1 MSGSAAA
8 ALAELENFGA
18 YGKAPAPAED
28 EAPPPKRQ
36 RAPARSSASLL
47 AEAEAELA
55 ESQVEVTNLDENS
68 MKRMVLSI
76 EKRINENMQL
86 RTKYGDKPERFM
98 DSELELYQELKRLHV
113 LATAP
118 ELYPTFVRTRCVPS
132 LLGLLAHENSDIS
145 IDVVDLLREMAESED
160 AAPNDLL
167 VLVTALLDNGAA
179 ALLMEHMGRLSEA
192 EEEEAAAVHSS
203 LAIFESILEAKP
215 DASSELAQ
223 GAGLLSWLLARVK
236 TRGFHANKLYASELL
251 AVLLQ
256 GQPDNQLALGKA
268 DGILPLLTAAS
279 HFKRREPA
287 DAEEAELLENVFN
300 CLCTALMQP
309 ANQHLFLKAEGIE
322 LMVLTLKENKYA
334 SRCALKV
341 IDFALT
347 ANGANCERFVDIRGL
362 KTLMPLLGAAPAPPP
377 AFVKGKAEREAMQLQ
392 HDEHLAS
399 LLVTLLQQL
408 TAERWLRLLG
418 KFVEDDML
426 KTDRLLQLRATY
438 QLRVEE
444 AAAAAADA
452 AVAKDDEDEDEDEGE
467 DEEGADVAA
476 AESVYSA
483 RMAAGA
489 YTMQLLDMAAAYLVS
504 AKQKAL
510 RQKTLRTLYDTNH
523 SLHDVWAGVQECV
536 AARDKER
543 LDAATTRSTATMM
556 AAVELLLAKYRPAPA
571 PETEEEGT
579 ADGVPPADE

>member
-1 MSGSAAA
+1 MRVM
-8 ALAELENFGA
+8 LARETRH
-18 YGKAPAPAED
+18 P
-28 EAPPPKRQ
+28 
-36 RAPARSSASLL
+36 SV
-47 AEAEAELA
+47 
-55 ESQVEVTNLDENS
+55 SQVEVTNLDENS

-215 DASSELAQ
+215 EASSELAQ

-287 DAEEAELLENVFN
+287 DAEEAGLLE
-300 CLCTALMQP
+300 
-309 ANQHLFLKAEGIE
+309 
-322 LMVLTLKENKYA
+322 
-334 SRCALKV
+334 
-341 IDFALT
+341 
-347 ANGANCERFVDIRGL
+347 
-362 KTLMPLLGAAPAPPP
+362 
-377 AFVKGKAEREAMQLQ
+377 
-392 HDEHLAS
+392 
-399 LLVTLLQQL
+399 
-408 TAERWLRLLG
+408 
-418 KFVEDDML
+418 
-426 KTDRLLQLRATY
+426 
-438 QLRVEE
+438 
-444 AAAAAADA
+444 
-452 AVAKDDEDEDEDEGE
+452 
-467 DEEGADVAA
+467 
-476 AESVYSA
+476 
-483 RMAAGA
+483 
-489 YTMQLLDMAAAYLVS
+489 
-504 AKQKAL
+504 
-510 RQKTLRTLYDTNH
+510 
-523 SLHDVWAGVQECV
+523 
-536 AARDKER
+536 
-543 LDAATTRSTATMM
+543 TT
-556 AAVELLLAKYRPAPA
+556 P
-571 PETEEEGT
+571 
-579 ADGVPPADE
+579 